1 MVKRTHD
8 DLSKQLNLL
17 TETIINTVPVRKI
30 FLFGSYAKGTNRD
43 DSDIDLYIIIS
54 DNIEIR
60 EIDVM
65 KKIRKA
71 IRDKK
76 TKPVDIIVSKENNF
90 YRRTTYPTIEQ
101 QVIKDVKI
109 GMEENISKDKAVII
123 PVPSNQI

>member
-101 QVIKDVKI
+101 QVIKDGKLLY
-109 GMEENISKDKAVII
+109 G
-123 PVPSNQI
+123 